1 VERKAFTAKVAR
13 PEPVCEMIAR
23 GLVANYHDSYEIYW
37 SLPSGSKLTEAVCV
51 EPFQHMLGK
60 RGKNPPEVTR

>member
-51 EPFQHMLGK
+51 HFNNMLGK
-60 RGKNPPEVTR
+60 RGKILLR